1 MEPDGAHPEAEE
13 VDSDT
18 PIANYRGL
26 AQLASV
32 LYLLTAS
39 GFKQFNR
46 LEFGPTLA
54 RGFSCYTGC
63 IFEVK
68 INNVQMS
75 SVSGG
80 GRYDNLT
87 GAFGLPGVSGVGFSF
102 GVDRLYDCLEAL
114 DLFTATAETPTRC
127 LITHFD
133 AASGRAALPLLAQL
147 RAAGIPAELYP
158 DAKKLGVQFKY
169 ADAKGIP
176 LVLIMGP
183 EEVAAGVVKVK
194 IMQSG
199 EEKVLP
205 LGEVVEALTL
215 E

>member
-68 INNVQMS
+68 INNVQIGS
-75 SVSGG
+75 G

-87 GAFGLPGVSGVGFSF
+87 GSFGLPGVSGVGFSF

-158 DAKKLGVQFKY
+158 DASKLQKQLKY

-176 LVLIMGP
+176 LVLLLGP
-183 EEVAAGVVKVK
+183 EEVAAGVVKIK
-194 IMQSG
+194 IMKTGAERVQ
-199 EEKVLP
+199 P
-205 LGEVVEALTL
+205 LGEVVAALTA

>member
-39 GFKQFNR
+39 DFKQFAR
-46 LEFGPTLA
+46 LEFDPTLA
-54 RGFSCYTGC
+54 RGLSYYTSC

-68 INNVQMS
+68 INNVQMG

-87 GAFGLPGVSGVGFSF
+87 GSFGLPGVSGVNFSF

-114 DLFTATAETPTRC
+114 ELFTATAETPTRC
-127 LITHFD
+127 LLTHFD

-147 RAAGIPAELYP
+147 RAARIPSELYP
-158 DAKKLGVQFKY
+158 NASKLQKQFMY
-169 ADAKGIP
+169 ADAKAFRWSLSWAP
-176 LVLIMGP
+176 RRWRP
-183 EEVAAGVVKVK
+183 A
-194 IMQSG
+194 
-199 EEKVLP
+199 
-205 LGEVVEALTL
+205 
-215 E
+215 